1 MGDNMP
7 ENFQL
12 GAIPS
17 KKDDR
22 DYSIKVKTA
31 PCVQVFSKDY
41 LITMFKEHYYQ
52 EHGTCVAQAI
62 RALLKKY
69 YGIDFG
75 IEMTYG
81 GGRVA
86 YTGQG
91 LYPNE
96 AVNFVCTNGI
106 ARLVDDPK
114 EFEVPEAISY
124 FNTNKAFYLAAGAD
138 FKDAKWARVKTR
150 EEMKAVIASD
160 IPVLVCLPLSHTY
173 PLQMTYILPYNP
185 AQIFGYHE
193 VLVIGW
199 KEIAGVEYFRIF
211 NSWGDGWGLGGD
223 CYISWEQIND
233 VNDLIVLSPKKENEF
248 FTIQRTLRWGHTGE
262 DVKDAQE
269 KLIALGYDCGSAGAD
284 GVFGEKTLEA
294 VKTLQQDY
302 KATINGYIT
311 QQIWYI
317 LNNDLKPEPEPDP
330 ENKDINIISLLIRL
344 IRNLIQKLFG
354 KKINSLNP

>member
-1 MGDNMP
+1 M
-7 ENFQL
+7 EKFQL

-17 KKDDR
+17 EPDDR
-22 DYSIKVKTA
+22 DYSIKLKPE
-31 PCVQVFSKDY
+31 PCAQLFDKEY
-41 LITMFKEHYYQ
+41 LIEMFKHYSQTY
-52 EHGTCVAQAI
+52 GTCVAQAV
-62 RALLKKY
+62 RARLRKH
-69 YGIDFG
+69 YGIEFG
-75 IEMTYG
+75 VEMTYG

-86 YTGQG
+86 HKGTGM
-91 LYPNE
+91 YPNE
-96 AVNFVCTNGI
+96 AANFVCNYGI
-106 ARLVDDPK
+106 ARLVDDPL
-114 EFEVPEAISY
+114 EMEVPDAIDY
-124 FNTNKAFYLAAGAD
+124 FEQNRPFYFAAGED
-138 FKDAKWARVKTR
+138 FKDSTWARVRTKD
-150 EEMKAVIASD
+150 EIKAVVASD
-160 IPVLVCLPLSHTY
+160 VPVMVCIPISSYY
-173 PLQMTYILPYNP
+173 PNSKTHILDFDPNKVN
-185 AQIFGYHE
+185 GHHE
-193 VLVIGW
+193 VLIIGW
-199 KEIAGVEYFRIF
+199 KEINGIEYYRIF
-211 NSWGDGWGLGGD
+211 NSWGDDWGLDGD
-223 CYISWEQIND
+223 CYISWEQISY

-311 QQIWYI
+311 QQIWHI

-354 KKINSLNP
+354 KKIN